1 MLATVISI
9 ITLLCFV
16 LFAFLQINKTIN
28 FGTNTLVL
36 YLPVISGL
44 IVHLVNQVINQID
57 KNKGI
62 KPKVKIKDAVF
73 LNQVQTSPENS
84 TISINVANT
93 GKSTAYLKRL
103 IVLSEHPHKYLPF
116 IKKRVTK
123 KIIGRGVSLKPNT
136 PIEPNSDTSFYFT
149 LAYLYDE
156 DCEFVKFGVETSTGE
171 IFWINKRDFNKTIR
185 KHKTQ
190 YDNTINTTFKT
201 LYQKCPDT
209 DIETD
214 IVEKLKSM
222 ADSSWD
228 ATIIF
233 EKTKQIFDSYQIY
246 DIQWIGAIR
255 DINSIEVKKLRQFHL
270 HNSFYIKDI
279 YTKLDQ
285 NISSLFQSVVLR
297 TYNELRENNI
307 ITIDVSEDQ
316 ILNELD
322 IPYKKKHG
330 DYESIFDELTFY
342 LKPDEHLSDK
352 QSGLWLT
359 FGTILSQQLYFP
371 SAVKCFEKSIEL
383 GNDIALLHLAITL
396 NIYYDTID
404 EIVSLCTRYMDKKP
418 DDYMGYY
425 VLARAYLK
433 QCKRNEDD
441 TYLSKCSENIDKALK
456 KSLDKPEVY
465 RLSSEYYTL
474 IGKNE
479 LAEKQRKK
487 AQDLENAEKIKSGS
501 SD

>member
-1 MLATVISI
+1 MPLINTIA
-9 ITLLCFV
+9 LLCLGV
-16 LFAFLQINKTIN
+16 LLILQITKIVSLDMNI
-28 FGTNTLVL
+28 FGPSLTLVA
-36 YLPVISGL
+36 GL
-44 IVHLVNQVINQID
+44 IISFTGVFD
-57 KNKGI
+57 KNKRI
-62 KPKVKIKDAVF
+62 KPKLKIKDAVF

-84 TISINVANT
+84 IIGIDVANI

-103 IVLSEHPHKYLPF
+103 IVLSEQPHKYLPL

-136 PIEPNSDTSFYFT
+136 PIEPNSDISFDFT

-156 DCEFVKFGVETSTGE
+156 DCKFVKFGVETSTGE

-190 YDNTINTTFKT
+190 YHNRIDATFKT
-201 LYQKCPDT
+201 LFQKCPDT

-214 IVEKLKSM
+214 IVGKLKSM

-228 ATIIF
+228 MNIIF
-233 EKTKQIFDSYQIY
+233 EKTKQIFASYEIH

-255 DINSIEVKKLRQFHL
+255 DINSIEIKKLRKFHL
-270 HNSFYIKDI
+270 PHSFYLKDI
-279 YTKLDQ
+279 YTKLDE
-285 NISSLFQSVVLR
+285 NISSLFKSVVLR

-307 ITIDVSEDQ
+307 ITIDVNEDQ
-316 ILNELD
+316 VLNDLD
-322 IPYKKKHG
+322 IPYKIKHG
-330 DYESIFDELTFY
+330 DYESIFDELVFY

-359 FGTILSQQLYFP
+359 FGIILQQQHYLP
-371 SAVKCFEKSIEL
+371 SAIKCYEKSIEL
-383 GNDIALLHLAITL
+383 GNDTALLALADTL
-396 NIYYDTID
+396 DFTNGDIN
-404 EIVSLCTRYMDKKP
+404 EIVSLCTRYIDKNP
-418 DDYMGYY
+418 DAYRGYY

-433 QCKRNEDD
+433 QCKINSDD
-441 TYLSKCSENIDKALK
+441 TYLSKCSENVDKALK
-456 KSLDKPEVY
+456 KSKDKPEVY

-474 IGKNE
+474 IGENE
-479 LAEKQRKK
+479 LAKKQRKK
-487 AQDLENAEKIKSGS
+487 AQDLENAEKNKSGS